1 MKIKILVFGQLSEII
16 NASEIV
22 LSATNNTDELNKKL
36 FELYPKLEEMNF
48 TLAINKKIIH
58 KNTPLHH
65 EDIVALL
72 PPFSGG

>member
-16 NASEIV
+16 NGSEFELLAI
-22 LSATNNTDELNKKL
+22 TNTDELNKKL
-36 FELYPKLEEMNF
+36 FELYPKLEDMKF
-48 TLAINKKIIH
+48 SLAINKKIIH
-58 KNTPLHH
+58 ENTPLNH